1 MRIIYVR
8 SEAIGFTSLVSKR
21 NQAIAG
27 LIVGVLKSMEA
38 LREYDNKASF
48 PMDFKL
54 QVVALQFKAG
64 LVGSFVCLR

>member
-1 MRIIYVR
+1 MG
-8 SEAIGFTSLVSKR
+8 E
-21 NQAIAG
+21 Q

-64 LVGSFVCLR
+64 LVGSSVCLCWLVLYRIKSNGNKIMLR